1 MLNKQF
7 LRSSVSKVRQ
17 LIVCPLGSSQLMLI
31 FLLIMYP
38 RASYVVKEL
47 YSHTEL
53 TKLKDKYQQ
62 EYNENTSG

>member
-7 LRSSVSKVRQ
+7 LRSPVSNVRQ
-17 LIVCPLGSSQLMLI
+17 LIIVCPLGNSQLMLI
-31 FLLIMYP
+31 FFLIMYS

-53 TKLKDKYQQ
+53 INSL
-62 EYNENTSG
+62 

>member
-7 LRSSVSKVRQ
+7 LRSPVSKVRQ
-17 LIVCPLGSSQLMLI
+17 LIIVCPLGNSQLMLI
-31 FLLIMYP
+31 FFLIMYS

-53 TKLKDKYQQ
+53 INSL
-62 EYNENTSG
+62 